1 MIELLIR
8 PGNCQLIARTTINL
22 VKEYL
27 EVDGE
32 SSLLTEALANTFKI
46 IGQLEIQLPATGY
59 QGESAPLAVLESFA
73 ILTVVRTN
81 QLITDLKKP
90 SDAVSLERHLGAL
103 TNFCRLNTSH
113 KEALVESGIMPE
125 INRVAKL
132 LFRSGR

>member
-1 MIELLIR
+1 MNELLIR

-59 QGESAPLAVLESFA
+59 QGESAPLAESFA

-81 QLITDLKKP
+81 QLVTDLKKP